1 MRKIRIFLLSSVLL
15 ITSCGLDKMARDYN
29 KVNFVES
36 PPVLETHGGDI
47 SVDFTA
53 NFPEEYFVK
62 KANLQITPVLITS
75 DGKESVLKSM
85 TIQGEEVSG
94 GDATVFYE
102 SGGEITYSDNI
113 PYNDNMKSS
122 TLELRATA
130 SLDDDV
136 KEFDPVKIAE
146 GVITTSLRV
155 KDDEKFSIA
164 PHGYEDTIIVSESAT
179 IYFLVNKSNIRT
191 SEKSAED
198 VKRLKEFIKKGYT
211 TASFEI
217 RSYASPEGSV
227 SINDELSNDRNENTL
242 KYAKYL
248 MKKLRADGSSDDENY
263 TTISVGEDWDGFY
276 NLVNE
281 SDMSDKGIINRIVKS
296 NRTPEEKEQAI
307 RDMAEVYDA
316 IDKDILPYLRKAE
329 ITINAYYPR
338 KTKEEILDLAVN
350 NPDSLSIDELLYA
363 AHIHEDDNIA
373 MNIYSSAVSIYD
385 DWRAS
390 NNLEVLKSG
399 DKFESLLNENYDCY
413 ALFVNAGIVSAWNG
427 NFTRAQDLYEI
438 GNASNHNKGILSIR
452 MGDYRAAARYF
463 RGQNSYNASLVS
475 LLNGNY
481 NNPCKEMTPECFYLN
496 AIIGSRS
503 GNDDMMF
510 SNLEKAVKDPNFKAE
525 AALDLEFSQYRQDS
539 RFIDLIK

>member
-1 MRKIRIFLLSSVLL
+1 MI
-15 ITSCGLDKMARDYN
+15 
-29 KVNFVES
+29 
-36 PPVLETHGGDI
+36 
-47 SVDFTA
+47 
-53 NFPEEYFVK
+53 
-62 KANLQITPVLITS
+62 
-75 DGKESVLKSM
+75 
-85 TIQGEEVSG
+85 
-94 GDATVFYE
+94 
-102 SGGEITYSDNI
+102 
-113 PYNDNMKSS
+113 SS

-136 KEFDPVKIAE
+136 KEFDPLKIAE

-155 KDDEKFSIA
+155 KNDEQFAIA

-217 RSYASPEGSV
+217 KSYASPEGSV
-227 SINDELSNDRNENTL
+227 SLNDELSNDRNENTL

-281 SDMSDKGIINRIVKS
+281 SDMSDKDVINRIVKS
-296 NRTPEEKEQAI
+296 NRTPEQKEQAI

-338 KTKEEILDLAVN
+338 KTKEEILNLAVN
-350 NPDSLSIDELLYA
+350 SPSDLTVDELLYA
-363 AHIHEDDNIA
+363 AHIHEDDDVAID
-373 MNIYSSAVSIYD
+373 IYSSTLSIYD
-385 DWRAS
+385 DWRAL
-390 NNLEVLKSG
+390 NNSSVINMKREDAILTREFEEYLRLKLEFSDDLIEIMRNPFHYLLSLENVG
-399 DKFESLLNENYDCY
+399 DEV
-413 ALFVNAGIVSAWNG
+413 FVNAGIISAWNG
-427 NFTRAQDLYEI
+427 SFNKAKDLYEI
-438 GNASNHNKGILSIR
+438 GNASNHNKGILSVR
-452 MGDYRAAARYF
+452 MGDYRSAARYF

-496 AIIGSRS
+496 AIIGARS
-503 GNDDMMF
+503 GDNDMMF
-510 SNLEKAVKDPNFKAE
+510 FNLEKAVKDSNFKAE